1 MYPLRRRRT
10 ISLHSTLSLIHKRRR
25 RRLAGKEINRKKHL
39 RAEMKKE
46 EKTMTSRKM
55 LKWMKVIRMNMKTR

>member
-25 RRLAGKEINRKKHL
+25 RRLAGKEKNRKKHL
-39 RAEMKKE
+39 RTEMKKE